1 MPDGGSA
8 TVRRQPAEQHEET
21 NFGGAP
27 SVVRH
32 TPAPSPRLRSA
43 ASALRAFSLDGAA
56 SGPKPPRAPARALRA
71 SSLDGAASGPKP
83 PRAPARATS
92 GTEPPRGRRARRPF
106 AAGLALALRFGVPV
120 AGALAVSIGASAT
133 ASAQPKKPPPPPPK
147 DPKIAEAKKLFEDG
161 SQAYTDGRYEEA
173 IKAWEQSYQLSGK
186 PLIFESI
193 ANAYER
199 QGDKKK
205 AREYLAKWRE
215 AAPKEE
221 HDQLDARIKNL
232 DARIAAADAAE
243 AARKEE
249 EAKKKADKAAQDKAA
264 QGDSKEKE
272 QARASRMKL
281 AIGVGAGGV
290 LAVVAGVVLDVVA
303 AGQRPDPNTA
313 CASGAGKTLCKE
325 AAKGDIESSS
335 TLALAG
341 DITWIAGAAIAATG
355 VVLFVT
361 LPSSGAEA
369 GKEGTKDAPKTPEKQ
384 SRTAPRWVSVAPLV
398 GPGSA
403 GVGLR
408 GAF

>member
-1 MPDGGSA
+1 M
-8 TVRRQPAEQHEET
+8 RRKPAEQHEET
-21 NFGGAP
+21 NHGGA
-27 SVVRH
+27 SDVVRH
-32 TPAPSPRLRSA
+32 TPASSPRLRTA
-43 ASALRAFSLDGAA
+43 ARALRAFSLDEAA
-56 SGPKPPRAPARALRA
+56 SGPQPR
-71 SSLDGAASGPKP
+71 
-83 PRAPARATS
+83 RAPARATS
-92 GTEPPRGRRARRPF
+92 GTALPGGRRANRPL

-120 AGALAVSIGASAT
+120 AGALAVSIGVSAT
-133 ASAQPKKPPPPPPK
+133 ATAQPKKPPPPPK

-281 AIGVGAGGV
+281 AIGVGAAGV
-290 LAVVAGVVLDVVA
+290 AAVAAGVVLDVVA

-313 CASGAGKTLCKE
+313 CASGSGKTLCRE
-325 AAKGDIESSS
+325 SAKGDIESSS

-341 DITWIAGAAIAATG
+341 DITWIAGAVIAATG

-361 LPSSGAEA
+361 LPSSGAAA
-369 GKEGTKDAPKTPEKQ
+369 GKEGSKDAPKTPEKQ

-398 GPGSA
+398 GAGSA
-403 GVGLR
+403 GVGVS